1 MRAGGKLRQLRK
13 GEAQHG
19 EEGGVWREGGE
30 RCSLRDEAAML
41 VAFVPQFVACVTLS
55 RSLAYFV

>member
-30 RCSLRDEAAML
+30 RCSVRDEAAML
-41 VAFVPQFVACVTLS
+41 VACGLCHVVCIFCLN
-55 RSLAYFV
+55 